1 VLGLTQRVT
10 ALHGDMGNL
19 QFEPQTFDVIWS
31 EGAVYNIGFKTGLE
45 MWKPLLKR
53 AGYAAVTEVA
63 WLRSDAPDNLKA
75 FWNAEYPQM
84 QDIESNL
91 EDLRAAG
98 YQPLGH
104 FTLPESAWWDYY
116 RAIENRVLLMKKKYK
131 NNSCAMEVLDTEMR
145 EINLYRKYS
154 DYYGYVFFIGQAR

>member
-1 VLGLTQRVT
+1 
-10 ALHGDMGNL
+10 MGNL
-19 QFEPQTFDVIWS
+19 QFEPQTFEVIWS
-31 EGAVYNIGFKTGLE
+31 EGAVYNIGFKAGLE
-45 MWKPLLKR
+45 MWQPLLKKT
-53 AGYAAVTEVA
+53 GYAAVTEVA

-98 YQPLGH
+98 YQPLEH

-116 RAIENRVLLMKKKYK
+116 RAIEKRVIWKT
-131 NNSCAMEVLDTEMR
+131 S
-145 EINLYRKYS
+145 
-154 DYYGYVFFIGQAR
+154 